1 MKYTSDTFPE
11 LVTLTNPKLTLLVRI
26 VFLLFTTFLLVL
38 LYLLPF
44 ALIND
49 YTDSTE
55 FYILIGIYTLL
66 FTYGIYK
73 FIKEYKKKNTTVI
86 QKIIVNK
93 LGIQYHKLNGE
104 IEYLLYK
111 DLNKSKQPYSKDI
124 FTKTIG
130 VNISSKTVLKV
141 LYNQQ
146 ERIVSF
152 QNTDIFYTSI
162 STNSRELRQHFLQ
175 GVTLYRPDLRIADSV
190 YTDFFINPSS
200 FEFDKKGYKKTM
212 IIALIISIII
222 LAIVFLSI
230 NL

>member
-1 MKYTSDTFPE
+1 M
-11 LVTLTNPKLTLLVRI
+11 
-26 VFLLFTTFLLVL
+26 
-38 LYLLPF
+38 
-44 ALIND
+44 
-49 YTDSTE
+49 
-55 FYILIGIYTLL
+55 
-66 FTYGIYK
+66 
-73 FIKEYKKKNTTVI
+73 
-86 QKIIVNK
+86 
-93 LGIQYHKLNGE
+93 
-104 IEYLLYK
+104 
-111 DLNKSKQPYSKDI
+111 
-124 FTKTIG
+124 
-130 VNISSKTVLKV
+130 
-141 LYNQQ
+141 LYNHQ
-146 ERIVSF
+146 ERTVSF